1 MREHE
6 RVEVA
11 IAIIYQKGKFLLQ
24 LRDNIP
30 TIVHPGCWALFGG
43 HLEAGENPESAIR
56 REIKEEINYDI
67 PGFSKF
73 ACYEEQSV
81 IRHVYSTPLTV
92 EFESL
97 ILGEGWD
104 FALVE
109 PQTII
114 NGRCYSEKANTVRPF
129 ADIHRQILLDF
140 FHSQIYFK
148 LSGF

>member
-6 RVEVA
+6 CIEVA

-43 HLEAGENPESAIR
+43 HLESGESPESAIR

-67 PGFSKF
+67 SSFSKF

-81 IRHVYSTPLTV
+81 IRHVYSIPLTV

-97 ILGEGWD
+97 TLAEGWD
-104 FALVE
+104 FALVS

-114 NGRCYSEKANTVRPF
+114 SGSCYSPKAKIVRPF
-129 ADIHRQILLDF
+129 ADIHHQILLDF
-140 FHSQIYFK
+140 LQ
-148 LSGF
+148 LSK